1 MTTLCSGVL
10 QKDINYQKKG
20 QVCWEI
26 FPNNILQL
34 CLEKFIIIII
44 IIIINI
50 IIGVLFPLPSL
61 SSPVKKIVLI
71 NMWVF
76 LTKNGQSHVNMNEMV
91 NNHKL

>member
-1 MTTLCSGVL
+1 M
-10 QKDINYQKKG
+10 
-20 QVCWEI
+20 WEI

-44 IIIINI
+44 INI
-50 IIGVLFPLPSL
+50 IIGVLIPLPSL

>member
-1 MTTLCSGVL
+1 MGNFSKQYFTIMFG
-10 QKDINYQKKG
+10 KIY
-20 QVCWEI
+20 
-26 FPNNILQL
+26 
-34 CLEKFIIIII
+34 IIIII
-44 IIIINI
+44 I